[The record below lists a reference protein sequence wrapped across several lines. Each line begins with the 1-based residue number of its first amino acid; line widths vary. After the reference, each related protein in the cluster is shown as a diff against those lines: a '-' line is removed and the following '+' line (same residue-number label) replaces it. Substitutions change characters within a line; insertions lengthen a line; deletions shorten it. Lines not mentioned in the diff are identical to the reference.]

1 MKIELPISYVEE
13 ISDVEEICEI
23 LWWKYQ
29 DEQEKYSNLHNELAG
44 HPDEYDPIKEHELYM
59 AFYKSGKYFKRYN
72 HWKDIL
78 NDMKEKEKDFRE

>member
-1 MKIELPISYVEE
+1 MKVERPISYVEE
-13 ISDVEEICEI
+13 LSDVEEICEI

-44 HPDEYDPIKEHELYM
+44 HPDEYDPVKEHELYM

-78 NDMKEKEKDFRE
+78 DDMKEKDPRE